1 MEEIEKIYK
10 HISDM
15 QNVKE
20 RYNPSPIL
28 VKQKA
33 SDFFKRNSIISIKEF
48 KEISKI
54 NFKNSKNGKKYKNL
68 AESREAF
75 AKEIGFDC
83 YRAYTHKYYNYWN
96 ELSKNVFNLIN
107 NHKKD
112 SVPVP
117 VIFVIDTDIPYIEMI
132 KDEYKTDFN
141 YFNQF
146 SKELLF
152 SQGRKI
158 SEINVYDV
166 ISTTEF
172 DKGLN
177 DIIKANSNLVY
188 LDNKGVDTSLRD
200 KQYRA
205 TAYVCEYFTDIDT
218 KARVEIDLEISFG
231 YFKTQEEAENIA
243 NQVTVSIYEYDYNKN
258 MILVSHKDKQG
269 NVINEYEIKESDII
283 FKQINEEKRIKM
295 GKPLDLSDK
304 ANFEIIQQSL
314 DTNSKYHDEYMVK
327 DEDMEIID
335 YDLEHF
341 LKHYSHGQELQNI
354 AYGYLKI

>member
-117 VIFVIDTDIPYIEMI
+117 VIFVIDADIPYIEMI

-166 ISTTEF
+166 ISMLEYIF
-172 DKGLN
+172 KSS
-177 DIIKANSNLVY
+177 DIIIGNSNIVFLN
-188 LDNKGVDTSLRD
+188 NKGVDTSIKEKR
-200 KQYRA
+200 YRA
-205 TAYVCEYFTDIDT
+205 TAYVSESFKDINTNDMI
-218 KARVEIDLEISFG
+218 EI
-231 YFKTQEEAENIA
+231 A
-243 NQVTVSIYEYDYNKN
+243 
-258 MILVSHKDKQG
+258 
-269 NVINEYEIKESDII
+269 
-283 FKQINEEKRIKM
+283 
-295 GKPLDLSDK
+295 
-304 ANFEIIQQSL
+304 
-314 DTNSKYHDEYMVK
+314 
-327 DEDMEIID
+327 
-335 YDLEHF
+335 
-341 LKHYSHGQELQNI
+341 
-354 AYGYLKI
+354 

>member
-1 MEEIEKIYK
+1 MEELKKNCSSIF
-10 HISDM
+10 
-15 QNVKE
+15 VK
-20 RYNPSPIL
+20 RS
-28 VKQKA
+28 A
-33 SDFFKRNSIISIKEF
+33 IIPLEVF
-48 KEISKI
+48 KENSKI
-54 NFKNSKNGKKYKNL
+54 NFNTSKNGEVYKNL

-75 AKEIGFDC
+75 AKELGFDC
-83 YRAYTHKYYNYWN
+83 YRAYTHSYYKYCD
-96 ELSKNVFNLIN
+96 ELSKNIFNLIN
-107 NHKKD
+107 NHKQD
-112 SVPVP
+112 TAPIP
-117 VIFVIDTDIPYIEMI
+117 VIFVIDTDIEYIEMI
-132 KDEYKTDFN
+132 KDTHKTDFN

-152 SQGRKI
+152 SQGRKL

-177 DIIKANSNLVY
+177 NIIKANSNIVY
-188 LDNKGVDTSLRD
+188 LDNKGVDTSLKD

-205 TAYVCEYFTDIDT
+205 TVYVCEYFTDIDT

-258 MILVSHKDKQG
+258 IILVSHKDKQG